1 MIDIYTEKKN
11 SKDWILKNDLYFNLN
26 TSNEEM
32 SKEEIELIR
41 EVDDA
46 ILTPDKHIETKYG
59 LGTIRN
65 LSSGCKTLLNIVKHP
80 EKVVCVE
87 ECGPNV
93 LKKIFEMD
101 NIKVYMSRPSF
112 MEIPKNVRLRFND
125 KEVVVGSAGYHAWW
139 SKEYERREGHDL

>member
-1 MIDIYTEKKN
+1 MIDIYTEKKD
-11 SKDWILKNDLYFNLN
+11 SKDWILKNDLFFNLN

-32 SKEEIELIR
+32 SDKEINLIR
-41 EVDDA
+41 QVDEA
-46 ILTPDKHIETKYG
+46 RLTPDKHIETKYG

-93 LKKIFEMD
+93 LKIIFAMD
-101 NIKVYMSRPSF
+101 NIKIYMSRPSF
-112 MEIPKNVRLRFND
+112 VEIPDDMQIRFND
-125 KEVVVGSAGYHAWW
+125 SDIVIGNTGYQTWW
-139 SKEYERREGHDL
+139 SKEYKRREADDL

>member
-1 MIDIYTEKKN
+1 MIDIYTEKKD
-11 SKDWILKNDLYFNLN
+11 SKDWILQNDLYFNLN
-26 TSNEEM
+26 TSNEKM
-32 SKEEIELIR
+32 SEKEIDLIR
-41 EVDDA
+41 QVDEA
-46 ILTPDKHIETKYG
+46 RLTSDKHIETKYG

-93 LKKIFEMD
+93 LKIIFAMD

-112 MEIPKNVRLRFND
+112 AEIPDNTQIRFND
-125 KEVVVGSAGYHAWW
+125 ADIVTGSAGYQNWW
-139 SKEYERREGHDL
+139 SKEYERREADDL

>member
-11 SKDWILKNDLYFNLN
+11 SKDWILKNDLYFNLS

-125 KEVVVGSAGYHAWW
+125 KEVVVRS
-139 SKEYERREGHDL
+139 EGAHV

>member
-101 NIKVYMSRPSF
+101 NIKIYMSRPSF

-139 SKEYERREGHDL
+139 SKEYERREVHDL

>member
-1 MIDIYTEKKN
+1 MIDIYTEKKD
-11 SKDWILKNDLYFNLN
+11 SKDWIIKNDLFFNLN

-32 SKEEIELIR
+32 TDKEIALIQQ
-41 EVDDA
+41 VDNA
-46 ILTPDKHIETKYG
+46 KLTSDKHIETKYG

-93 LKKIFEMD
+93 LKVIFTMDHIKI
-101 NIKVYMSRPSF
+101 YMSRPTLT
-112 MEIPKNVRLRFND
+112 EIPDNAKIRFND
-125 KEVVVGSAGYHAWW
+125 SDVVTGSAGYNDWW
-139 SKEYERREGHDL
+139 SKEYERREEDDL